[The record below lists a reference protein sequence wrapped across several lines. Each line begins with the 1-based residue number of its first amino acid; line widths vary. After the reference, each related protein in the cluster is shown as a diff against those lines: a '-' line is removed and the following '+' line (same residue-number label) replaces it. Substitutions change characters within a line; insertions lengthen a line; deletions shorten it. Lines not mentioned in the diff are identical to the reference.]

1 MRLAPLRTDV
11 LILACAVSAGIHA
24 ALAPDHFG
32 KSLGAGLGFVV
43 AAVLLAALAA
53 ALTLHP
59 SPAASAAAAMVFAG
73 LLGSY
78 ALVLTTGFPLLH
90 PEREGGDGAAL
101 FNAPALFTKAVEA
114 AGLVLAVGP
123 LRPLAAAPIHLKG
136 TST

>member
-1 MRLAPLRTDV
+1 
-11 LILACAVSAGIHA
+11 
-24 ALAPDHFG
+24 
-32 KSLGAGLGFVV
+32 
-43 AAVLLAALAA
+43 
-53 ALTLHP
+53 
-59 SPAASAAAAMVFAG
+59 MVFAG

-90 PEREGGDGAAL
+90 PEREAVDGL
-101 FNAPALFTKAVEA
+101 ALFTKAVEA